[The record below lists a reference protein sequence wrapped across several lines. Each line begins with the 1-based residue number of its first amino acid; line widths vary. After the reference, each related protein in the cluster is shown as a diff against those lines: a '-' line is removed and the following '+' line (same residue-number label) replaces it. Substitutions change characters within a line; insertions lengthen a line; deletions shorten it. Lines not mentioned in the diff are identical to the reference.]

1 MAIQRLFVR
10 KRDAFANEA
19 AHVLATLQQELHVPA
34 TAVQIY
40 ERYDVENLSD
50 DALQKAKHLIF
61 SEPPVDL
68 VAETLNI
75 PANAFVF
82 AIEYVPGQYDQR
94 ADSAEQCISMLTLT
108 TGHTVRCARVFVIEG
123 TFTDEEKESIKQ
135 YYINP
140 VDSREASLE
149 LPDTLA
155 LKLEEPEDVAIID
168 GFTEM
173 SEDALQN
180 MISEYGLAMT
190 LADIKLIQKQYKN
203 VEKRNPTITEIR
215 LFDTYWSDHCRHTT
229 FMTELTDITIEESR
243 FTEPIKEALE
253 EYTEGRNLLYTT
265 KVKARSL
272 MDMATLAVKELRHAG
287 VLTNLD

>member
-1 MAIQRLFVR
+1 M
-10 KRDAFANEA
+10 
-19 AHVLATLQQELHVPA
+19 
-34 TAVQIY
+34 QIY
-40 ERYDVENLSD
+40 ERYDVENLSEQ
-50 DALQKAKHLIF
+50 ALQNAKHLIF

-68 VAETLNI
+68 VAETLDI
-75 PANAFVF
+75 PENAFVF

-108 TGHTVRCARVFVIEG
+108 TGHTVRCARVFIIEG
-123 TFTDEEKESIKQ
+123 TFTEEEKAAIKQ

-155 LKLEEPEDVAIID
+155 LNLEEPKDVAIIN

-173 SEDALQN
+173 TEDDLQH

-190 LADIKLIQKQYKN
+190 LADIQLIQDQYKN

-229 FMTELTDITIEESR
+229 L
-243 FTEPIKEALE
+243 
-253 EYTEGRNLLYTT
+253 
-265 KVKARSL
+265 
-272 MDMATLAVKELRHAG
+272 
-287 VLTNLD
+287 

>member
-40 ERYDVENLSD
+40 ERYDVENLSEQ
-50 DALQKAKHLIF
+50 ALQNAKHLIF

-68 VAETLNI
+68 VAETLDI
-75 PANAFVF
+75 PENAFVF

-108 TGHTVRCARVFVIEG
+108 TGHTVRCARVFIIEG
-123 TFTDEEKESIKQ
+123 TFTEEEKAAIKQ

-149 LPDTLA
+149 LPPRRA
-155 LKLEEPEDVAIID
+155 
-168 GFTEM
+168 
-173 SEDALQN
+173 
-180 MISEYGLAMT
+180 
-190 LADIKLIQKQYKN
+190 
-203 VEKRNPTITEIR
+203 
-215 LFDTYWSDHCRHTT
+215 
-229 FMTELTDITIEESR
+229 
-243 FTEPIKEALE
+243 
-253 EYTEGRNLLYTT
+253 
-265 KVKARSL
+265 
-272 MDMATLAVKELRHAG
+272 
-287 VLTNLD
+287 